1 MTPSLAR
8 ATPSEPRDPEGHG
21 ARPAPAADRP
31 RRQPQLVLVGAPVP
45 DDPAPVPR
53 PSSPPE
59 PALDPAKAA
68 EGLARSVLE
77 VLAGARD
84 LQQLTRWVS
93 TEVHAVLSAR
103 VQVATRARNVV
114 TARPIRP
121 VLRISTV
128 KIARPVPGVVEAV
141 VVVHGRGRA
150 RAVAVR
156 LEVVGTR
163 WQASALHIL

>member
-1 MTPSLAR
+1 MSSSLALSTPS
-8 ATPSEPRDPEGHG
+8 DPDRPG
-21 ARPAPAADRP
+21 RPAE
-31 RRQPQLVLVGAPVP
+31 LVLVETSGGERAG
-45 DDPAPVPR
+45 
-53 PSSPPE
+53 PPE
-59 PALDPAKAA
+59 PELDPARAA

-84 LQQLTRWVS
+84 LQQLTRWVT
-93 TEVHAVLSAR
+93 TEVHAGLQARLQLS
-103 VQVATRARNVV
+103 TRARNIV
-114 TARPIRP
+114 TARPVRP
-121 VLRISTV
+121 VLRIGTV
-128 KIARPVPGVVEAV
+128 KVARPVPGVVEAV